1 MGAFAEIGAW
11 PGTLRELTAG
21 HDLTAA
27 TTRAALERV
36 LAGEATDAQ
45 LAAFIVALRMKGEAV
60 DEVVGLVAAML
71 DAAAPLDL
79 PDPSSTIDL
88 VGTGGSTALSGRAF
102 NVSTMASVVAAAAG
116 ATVCKHGNRKAS
128 SASGSTDLLEALGVE
143 VELDG
148 PAVAACVREAGVG
161 FAFARMFHPSMR
173 HVAPVRNE
181 LGIPTVFNVLGPLSH
196 PGRVTR
202 QVLGVSDPRLMDLV
216 PEVLARRGMDHA
228 WVVHG
233 SDGLDELTTTG
244 PTRVTV
250 VRGGQV
256 SHREVTPESVGL
268 GRATLD
274 QLAVGGPDENAAAA
288 RDVLEGR
295 SGPVRDMVVLNAAAG
310 LVVADVVEELADGV
324 ERAAAAIDEGA
335 ALRTLAALVAV
346 SRAAAAT
353 DTDDGAG

>member
-11 PGTLRELTAG
+11 PGLLRELTAG
-21 HDLTAA
+21 RDLDAA
-27 TTRAALERV
+27 VTRTALERV

-45 LAAFIVALRMKGEAV
+45 IAAFIVALRMKGESA
-60 DEVVGLVAAML
+60 DEVHGLVEAML
-71 DAAAPLDL
+71 AVAAPLPLD
-79 PDPSSTIDL
+79 DPSSTIDL
-88 VGTGGSTALSGRAF
+88 VGTGGSSALGGRAF
-102 NVSTMASVVAAAAG
+102 NVSTMASVVAAGAG

-173 HVAPVRNE
+173 HVAPVRTE

-216 PEVLARRGMDHA
+216 PQVLVRRGMDHA

-233 SDGLDELTTTG
+233 SDGLDEMTTTG
-244 PTRVTV
+244 VTRVTV
-250 VRGGQV
+250 VRGGAL
-256 SHREVTPESVGL
+256 SELEITPESVGL
-268 GRATLD
+268 QRSTLD
-274 QLAVGGPDENAAAA
+274 ELAVGGPDENAAAA

-295 SGPVRDMVVLNAAAG
+295 PGPIRDMVLLNAAAG
-310 LVVADVVEELADGV
+310 LVVADLVDDLAEGV
-324 ERAAAAIDEGA
+324 ATAARAVDDGA
-335 ALRTLAALVAV
+335 ALRVLGELVAV
-346 SRAAAAT
+346 SRAAVAA
-353 DTDDGAG
+353 DDAD